1 LSGVTDAQTIVVKP
15 DQLSWMDNPTIQG
28 GQMAILTGDPTKAET
43 VVMRFKFP
51 ANRRQP
57 PHSHPHAEIV
67 TVLSGSV
74 GYGEGGKFDTSKGE
88 IGKAGTFAV
97 VPANQAH
104 FVWTGDEE
112 AVVQVQFVGPFGI
125 NYINP
130 ADDPRKK

>member
-1 LSGVTDAQTIVVKP
+1 VNP
-15 DQLSWMDNPTIQG
+15 DQLTWIDNPTIQG
-28 GQMAILTGDPTKAET
+28 GSMAILTGDPTKAET

-74 GYGEGGKFDTSKGE
+74 GYGEGSKFDTSKGQ
-88 IGKAGTFAV
+88 IGKSGTFAV
-97 VPANQAH
+97 VPTDQVH

-112 AVVQVQFVGPFGI
+112 AVVQVQFVGPFAI
-125 NYINP
+125 NYIDP
-130 ADDPRKK
+130 VDDPRRN